1 MKSFWCTEFM
11 YQVHP
16 WLRNPAYFDI
26 LSIDR
31 EEVLSS
37 IQIQCP
43 HQCWREGDADAS
55 SSLILVSRSIY
66 PFPYV
71 HATAHSA
78 MVSIPKLREFSLQ
91 QFAVE
96 DDELLF
102 QRNPPKGHPS
112 DQLLC
117 NLHHFP
123 DDVRIGDCIYLSIW
137 GWIWNKEY
145 TRPRLKWS

>member
-102 QRNPPKGHPS
+102 QRNPPKRTPIRSIIVQSTPFSWWCS
-112 DQLLC
+112 DWWL
-117 NLHHFP
+117 
-123 DDVRIGDCIYLSIW
+123 YLSIHL
-137 GWIWNKEY
+137 
-145 TRPRLKWS
+145 RMDLKQRIH